1 MRAFIEAIANHP
13 EWQEKIMAADHIQDL
28 LKIAT
33 SAGYNITIKEL
44 EATLTQDFGELVLEL
59 DNSPGISSGYARI
72 LLTQLIES
80 ICFCS

>member
-59 DNSPGISSGYARI
+59 DIALGFLWLRPHFANSTDRI
-72 LLTQLIES
+72 DLFL
-80 ICFCS
+80 